1 MNNTLS
7 KNYPKIA
14 IVGMSCQYSDA
25 KNPQELWENVLAKRQ
40 AFRRLPEERLSLDD
54 YFSPNKLTPDTIYS
68 KQAAV
73 IENYEFDRIAFRVV
87 GSTFRAA
94 DLVHWLALDMA
105 SQALKDANFIE
116 NQNLPNETTGV
127 LLGNT
132 LTGEFSRANTLRLRW
147 PYVRRVVQSHLI
159 NQGVSHQEI
168 QMFLDKL
175 EVKYKEPFE
184 PIGEESLA
192 GNLSN
197 TIAGRICNYFNLK
210 GGGYTIDGACSS
222 SLLAVANACNQLL
235 TGDLDVALAG
245 GIDLSIDPFELVGF
259 AKAGALTEKEMK
271 VYDKKSAG
279 FIPGEGCGFV
289 VLMRYEDALEQQ
301 KCIYALIRGWGISS
315 DGNGGITRPE
325 VEGQLLAVKRAYK
338 RAGFGVDTVSYFEGH
353 GTGTPVGDK
362 VELEV
367 LSHAIKQTKTK
378 PSLSLKKAVIGSVKA
393 NIGHTKA
400 AAGIA
405 GLIKATMAIYRQM
418 IPPTTGCDIPHDQLT
433 KNNPVLEV
441 NKVGKLWPSDRS
453 LRTGVSAMGFGGI
466 NSHIVLEGLGNIR
479 RQKLTAKEQSLITSY
494 QDTELFLFSAATRE
508 DLRNQI
514 THLLGFSSKLSYR
527 EITDLAV
534 KINKNIDLSLPIR
547 AALIANQ
554 PDELTHCLESLISLI
569 DEEKENNQELDNV
582 FLEIKKIQPKL
593 GLLFPGQSAPIY
605 LNSGLWG
612 ERYPEL
618 KQFYDLAKLSDID
631 DKISTR
637 IAQPAII
644 TSTLAGLN
652 ILEKF
657 GIKADVAVGN
667 SLGELAALYWSKVF
681 DEASIINLAKM
692 RGEAMAEL
700 GDSTGKMASIFTNEH
715 TVRGLLNGRVVVI
728 SGINSPTQT
737 IISGEALGVEDV
749 IKKAT
754 KKGIKTVPLPVS
766 HAFHSPLVAKAVN
779 PLKNYLQNQALSPI
793 QKSVISTVTGTVL
806 TSEDDLRSLLL
817 KQVTSPVRF
826 LEAISLAQK
835 NVDLFIE
842 VGPGHILGRIVSS
855 FSQVPVISIDSGSDS
870 LKGLLQAVGAAFVLG
885 VDIHHETLFKGRF
898 TRDFNLDYQPKFF
911 VNPCELVPQTGEL
924 KTVVSLDKY
933 KEQGEQKEQ
942 KREEKENNTAS
953 NHDQSP
959 LNCVRQLLSEKTELP
974 IATIQED
981 HRLLSDLHLN
991 SISVGQLV
999 AEAARRLG
1007 LSAPV
1012 SPTDYANATVG
1023 DIAEAL
1029 EDLEKIQEIKPIEK
1043 ATMGV
1048 DSWIRSFTIELVESP
1063 LNTSLPT
1070 PNPTAANWRIIAPID
1085 YGLKTPLETAFSQY
1099 EGEGIIVCL
1108 PPNYD
1113 ETIIDNL
1120 LEGAKLAINE
1130 SNYFILV
1137 QQSYSAASFARTLY
1151 LENPDIKTCVI
1162 NVPLNH
1168 PQAVDWIITE
1178 TLSTE
1183 EYNEVYYDNQGIRRS
1198 RVLKSEVN
1206 LSPSAPPLT
1215 SNDVLCVTG
1224 GGKGIA
1230 AECALSIA
1238 KETGVRLA
1246 LLGRS
1251 QPEQDE
1257 ELTHNLVRMQSLGI
1271 QVIYVSVDVT
1281 DIEKVKQA
1289 IEQISTNLGTVTA
1302 IIHGAGIN
1310 KPKLIQNLEK
1320 EDIYETL
1327 APKVQGLNNI
1337 LAAVN
1342 PDSLKQLITFGSI
1355 IAETGLPGEADYGLA
1370 NEWLGHLVAEF
1381 QEKYPHCHCL
1391 NLAWS
1396 VWSGVGMG
1404 EKLGRID
1411 SLMQQGITPIP
1422 PDQGI
1427 EILRRLMNNYCAT
1440 ETVIVSGRFGEP
1452 PTLKME
1458 GLELPFLRFL
1468 EQQKVSYPGVEL
1480 IIEAELSLDNDP
1492 YLKDH
1497 VYEGEYIFPGV
1508 MGLEAMMQVA
1518 TALLPSLLNGDREDK
1533 ITFESVKF
1541 NHPIVVSADEPL
1553 TIRIAALL
1561 YPSGKVK
1568 TVIRSQQTG
1577 FTVDHFSA
1585 VISSVTDA
1593 QQLQTLFTPE
1603 TAETEVPENSS
1614 LTDAQQLQTLLT
1626 PETVE
1631 TEVPENS
1638 SLTDAQQLQTRTD
1651 SLVKQDSTPNSSHNI
1666 DPQQHLYGELLFH
1679 QGRFQRI
1686 KNYEHL
1692 IATECVAEIETKPSL
1707 EWFSRYLPQS
1717 LLLGDPGARDAV
1729 IHALQACVPHATIL
1743 PTGIEKL
1750 TIYGVNSSQSQFVSA
1765 KERQHFDDTFIY
1777 DLTVFDAEGNI
1788 LEIWQGLELQI
1799 IKHKKADDPWISHLL
1814 PPYFERNIKQVFPD
1828 AKLTL
1833 IIDEDATVERRVRS
1847 DRTLSGR
1854 QKAKGKRQK
1863 VTRRL
1868 DGKPEIPSE
1877 VVSVSHTGALT
1888 LVIKG
1893 GSGCDVESVTER
1905 SGTVWH
1911 DLLGTHYLA
1920 LADIIAASKGES
1932 LNVSA
1937 TRIWTAKEC
1946 LKKAGMMVDTPL
1958 MLMSRKAGSKP
1969 KNNNSQVVWLTAG
1982 ETVIGTFLVSV
1993 KGFETPLVFAV
2004 LVEELKENEAV
2015 LEEMRSL
2022 DYQEV

>member
-1 MNNTLS
+1 MNTMLS
-7 KNYPKIA
+7 NYNPQIA
-14 IVGMSCQYSDA
+14 IVGMSCQYPDA

-40 AFRRLPEERLSLDD
+40 AFRHFPEERLSIND
-54 YFSPNKLTPDTIYS
+54 YFSSDQSTPDAIYS

-73 IENYEFDRIAFRVV
+73 IEGYDFDRITFRVV
-87 GSTFRAA
+87 GSTFRAT

-105 SQALKDANFIE
+105 SEALKDADFVE
-116 NQNLPNETTGV
+116 GKNLPHETTGV

-147 PYVRRVVQSHLI
+147 PYVRRVVESHLV
-159 NQGVSHQEI
+159 NEGVSNEEI
-168 QMFLDKL
+168 QIFLNKL
-175 EVKYKEPFE
+175 EIKYKEPFE

-197 TIAGRICNYFNLK
+197 TIAGRICNHFNLK

-245 GIDLSIDPFELVGF
+245 GVDLSMDPFELVGF
-259 AKAGALTEKEMK
+259 AKAGALAEKEMK

-301 KCIYALIRGWGISS
+301 KRIYGVIRGWGISS
-315 DGNGGITRPE
+315 DGNGGMTRPE

-338 RAGFGVDTVSYFEGH
+338 RAGFGVNTVSYFEGH
-353 GTGTPVGDK
+353 GTGTPVGDR

-367 LSHAIKQTKTK
+367 LSHAIKDAKTQK
-378 PSLSLKKAVIGSVKA
+378 NLSLERAIIGSVKA

-400 AAGIA
+400 AAGIV

-418 IPPTTGCDIPHDQLT
+418 IPPTTGCDLPHDLLT

-441 NKVGKLWPSDRS
+441 NKIGQLWPSDRY
-453 LRTGVSAMGFGGI
+453 LRVGVSSMGFGGI
-466 NSHIVLEGLGNIR
+466 NTHLVLEGLGNIR
-479 RQKLTAKEQSLITSY
+479 RQKLTDKEQSLISSY
-494 QDTELFLFSAATRE
+494 QDTELFLFSAATKE
-508 DLRNQI
+508 ELQTQL
-514 THLLGFSSKLSYR
+514 THLLGFSSKLSYS
-527 EITDLAV
+527 EVADLATKV
-534 KINKNIDLSLPIR
+534 NKNIDLSLPIR
-547 AALIANQ
+547 AAIIAKK
-554 PDELTHCLESLISLI
+554 PDELTHNLETLVSWI
-569 DEEKENNQELDNV
+569 DEGKEKNLKSDNI
-582 FLEIKKIQPKL
+582 FFSLTKQKAKI
-593 GLLFPGQSAPIY
+593 GLLFPGQSAPVY

-618 KQFYDLAKLSDID
+618 KQFYDLANLSESD
-631 DKISTR
+631 DKISTKT
-637 IAQPAII
+637 AQPAIVTATI
-644 TSTLAGLN
+644 AGLKM
-652 ILEKF
+652 LGKF
-657 GIKADVAVGN
+657 GIQADVCVGN
-667 SLGELAALYWSKVF
+667 SLGELSALYWAEVF
-681 DEASIINLAKM
+681 DEASIIRLAKV
-692 RGEAMAEL
+692 RGKAMAEL
-700 GDSTGKMASIFTNEH
+700 GNSTGKMASIASNEE

-737 IISGEALGVEDV
+737 IVSGEELGIEDV

-766 HAFHSPLVAKAVN
+766 HAFHSPLVAKAVT
-779 PLKNYLQNQALSPI
+779 PLQNYLQNQVLNPI
-793 QKSVISTVTGTVL
+793 QKSVISTVIGKLL
-806 TSEDDLRSLLL
+806 TPEDDLRSLLL

-826 LEAISLAQK
+826 LEAVSIAQE
-835 NVDLFIE
+835 NIDLFIE

-855 FSQVPVISIDSGSDS
+855 FSSVPVLSMDSGSHS
-870 LKGLLQAVGAAFVLG
+870 LKGLFQTVGAAFVLG
-885 VDIHHETLFKGRF
+885 SDIRHETLFKKRF
-898 TRDFNLDYQPKFF
+898 TRDFNLNYQPKFF
-911 VNPCELVPQTGEL
+911 VNPCELVPQA
-924 KTVVSLDKY
+924 KTHEVREVVCLDK
-933 KEQGEQKEQ
+933 QGEQREQ
-942 KREEKENNTAS
+942 RSRRRENDTTFNK
-953 NHDQSP
+953 DDSP

-974 IATIQED
+974 IATIEED

-999 AEAARRLG
+999 AEASRRLG
-1007 LSAPV
+1007 LATPV

-1029 EDLEKIQEIKPIEK
+1029 KDLEEIKEIKPIEK
-1043 ATMGV
+1043 APLGV
-1048 DSWIRSFTIELVESP
+1048 DTWIRTFTVELVESP
-1063 LNTSLPT
+1063 LNASLAT
-1070 PNPTAANWRIIAPID
+1070 PNPTAANWHIIAPID
-1085 YGLKTPLETAFSQY
+1085 DKLKTLLETAFSQY
-1099 EGEGIIVCL
+1099 EGNGVVICL
-1108 PPNYD
+1108 PSQAD
-1113 ETIIDNL
+1113 EQIIDHL
-1120 LEGAKLAINE
+1120 LEGAKIAINE

-1137 QQSYSAASFARTLY
+1137 QQGYSAASFARSLH

-1162 NVPLNH
+1162 DVPINH
-1168 PQAVDWIITE
+1168 PDAVNWIIKE
-1178 TLSTE
+1178 SLSTE
-1183 EYNEVYYDNQGIRRS
+1183 GYNEVYYDDKGIRRS
-1198 RVLKSEVN
+1198 RVLKAGGRRQEAGVN
-1206 LSPSAPPLT
+1206 LSPSASHTSPTPQTLT
-1215 SNDVLCVTG
+1215 PKDVLCVTG

-1251 QPEQDE
+1251 QPEQDQ

-1271 QVIYVSVDVT
+1271 KVIYVSVDVT
-1281 DIEKVKQA
+1281 DAERVKQA

-1320 EDIYETL
+1320 EDILKTL
-1327 APKVQGLNNI
+1327 APKIQGLNHI

-1370 NEWLGHLVAEF
+1370 NEWLSHAVEEF
-1381 QEKYPHCHCL
+1381 QEKHPHCHCL

-1411 SLMQQGITPIP
+1411 SLMQQGITPIS

-1427 EILRRLMNNYCAT
+1427 NILKGLMSQSFSKT
-1440 ETVIVSGRFGEP
+1440 TVIVSGRFGEP

-1458 GLELPFLRFL
+1458 ALELPFLRFL
-1468 EQQKVSYPGVEL
+1468 EQQKVFYPGVEL
-1480 IIEAELSLDNDP
+1480 IVETELSLDNDP

-1508 MGLEAMMQVA
+1508 MGLEAMTQVA
-1518 TALLPSLLNGDREDK
+1518 TALMPSLRDT

-1553 TIRIAALL
+1553 TLRIAALL
-1561 YPSGKVK
+1561 YPSGKIK

-1577 FTVDHFSA
+1577 FTVDHFEA
-1585 VISSVTDA
+1585 
-1593 QQLQTLFTPE
+1593 
-1603 TAETEVPENSS
+1603 
-1614 LTDAQQLQTLLT
+1614 
-1626 PETVE
+1626 TV
-1631 TEVPENS
+1631 S
-1638 SLTDAQQLQTRTD
+1638 Q
-1651 SLVKQDSTPNSSHNI
+1651 VKEQCEQGIGNIPNPNRNI
-1666 DPQQHLYGELLFH
+1666 TNIEPQQHLYGELLFH

-1686 KNYEHL
+1686 KKYQYL
-1692 IATECVAEIETKPSL
+1692 TATECVAEIETKTTN
-1707 EWFSRYLPQS
+1707 EWFSRYLPHE

-1743 PTGIEKL
+1743 PTGIEKFTL
-1750 TIYGVNSSQSQFVSA
+1750 YGVNNSKTQFVHA
-1765 KERQHFDDTFIY
+1765 QERQHFDDTFIY
-1777 DLTVFDAEGNI
+1777 DLTVFDDEGNI

-1799 IKHKKADDPWISHLL
+1799 IKHKNADDPWISHLL
-1814 PPYFERNIKQVFPD
+1814 PPYLERNIKTVVPD
-1828 AKLTL
+1828 ANLTL

-1847 DRTLSGR
+1847 DRTLQQLSSHPSHTPR
-1854 QKAKGKRQK
+1854 LIN
-1863 VTRRL
+1863 RRT

-1877 VVSVSHTGALT
+1877 AVSVSHTGALT
-1888 LVIKG
+1888 LVVKG
-1893 GSGCDVESVTER
+1893 GSGCDVEPVRER

-1920 LADIIAASKGES
+1920 LADIIAAYKGES

-1946 LKKAGMMVDTPL
+1946 LKKAGMMVDAPL
-1958 MLMSRKAGSKP
+1958 MLMSRKAESQP
-1969 KNNNSQVVWLTAG
+1969 KNNNAQVVWLTAG

-2004 LVEELKENEAV
+2004 LVEEVNESEAV

-2022 DYQEV
+2022 DFQEV

>member
-1 MNNTLS
+1 MNTMLS
-7 KNYPKIA
+7 NHHPQIA
-14 IVGMSCQYSDA
+14 IVGMSCQYPDA

-54 YFSPNKLTPDTIYS
+54 YFSPDKLTPDAIYS

-73 IENYEFDRIAFRVV
+73 IEGYEFDRIAFRVV

-105 SQALKDANFIE
+105 AEALKDANFIGCE
-116 NQNLPNETTGV
+116 NLPNETTGV

-147 PYVRRVVQSHLI
+147 PYVRRVVASHLR
-159 NQGVSHQEI
+159 NQGISAQEI
-168 QMFLDKL
+168 QVFIDKL

-197 TIAGRICNYFNLK
+197 TIAGRICNHFNLK
-210 GGGYTIDGACSS
+210 GGGYSIDGACSS

-245 GIDLSIDPFELVGF
+245 GVDLSIDPFELVGF
-259 AKAGALTEKEMK
+259 AKAGALAEKEMK

-301 KCIYALIRGWGISS
+301 KRIYGLIRGWGISS
-315 DGNGGITRPE
+315 DGNGGMTRPE

-338 RAGFGVDTVSYFEGH
+338 RAGFAVNTVSYFEGH

-367 LSHAIKQTKTK
+367 LSHALKEAKTEQNV
-378 PSLSLKKAVIGSVKA
+378 SLDKAVIGSVKA

-405 GLIKATMAIYRQM
+405 GLIKATMAVYRQM
-418 IPPTTGCDIPHDQLT
+418 IPPTTGCDTPHDQLT
-433 KNNPVLEV
+433 KNNPVLQV
-441 NKVGKLWPSDRS
+441 NNIGKLWPSDRS
-453 LRTGVSAMGFGGI
+453 LRTAVSAMGFGGI
-466 NSHIVLEGLGNIR
+466 NTHIVLEGLSNIC
-479 RQKLTAKEQSLITSY
+479 RQKLTDKEQSLITSY
-494 QDTELFLFSAATRE
+494 QDTELFLLSAATKE
-508 DLRNQI
+508 DLRDQV
-514 THLLGFSSKLSYR
+514 THLLGFSYKLSYS
-527 EITDLAV
+527 EIADLAKKV
-534 KINKNIDLSLPIR
+534 NQNIDLSLPTR
-547 AALIANQ
+547 AAIIANK
-554 PDELTHCLESLISLI
+554 PEELTSGLESLISII
-569 DEEKENNQELDNV
+569 DEEKEKNKELDNI
-582 FLEIKKIQPKL
+582 FFGIKKNQPKL
-593 GLLFPGQSAPIY
+593 GFLFPGQSAPIY

-612 ERYPEL
+612 DRYPEL
-618 KQFYDLAKLSDID
+618 KQLYDRANLSDSD
-631 DKISTR
+631 DTISTK

-644 TSTLAGLN
+644 ASTIAGLN

-657 GIKADVAVGN
+657 GVKADVAVGN
-667 SLGELAALYWSKVF
+667 SLGELAALYWAEVF
-681 DEASIINLAKM
+681 DEASVIRLAKV
-692 RGEAMAEL
+692 RGKAMAEL
-700 GDSTGKMASIFTNEH
+700 GDSTGKMASIATNEK

-728 SGINSPTQT
+728 SGINSPHQT
-737 IISGEALGVEDV
+737 IVSGEDLGVEDV

-766 HAFHSPLVAKAVN
+766 HAFHSPLVANAVE
-779 PLKNYLQNQALSPI
+779 PLENYLQNQVLAPL
-793 QKSVISTVTGTVL
+793 QKSIISTVTGTFL
-806 TSEDDLRSLLL
+806 KPEDDLRSLLL

-826 LEAISLAQK
+826 WEAVSLAQDD
-835 NVDLFIE
+835 VDLFVE
-842 VGPGHILGRIVSS
+842 VGSGHILGRIVSS
-855 FSQVPVISIDSGSDS
+855 FSQVPVISLDSGSDS
-870 LKGLLQAVGAAFVLG
+870 LKGLLQAVGSAFVLG
-885 VDIHHETLFKGRF
+885 VNINHEALFEGRF
-898 TRDFNLDYQPKFF
+898 TRDFNIDYQPKFF
-911 VNPCELVPQTGEL
+911 VNPCELAPQTDGL

-933 KEQGEQKEQ
+933 EEQGEQREQRRKET
-942 KREEKENNTAS
+942 EKNTTV
-953 NHDQSP
+953 NQDESP

-981 HRLLSDLHLN
+981 HRLLGDLHLN

-1007 LSAPV
+1007 LAAPV
-1012 SPTDYANATVG
+1012 SPTDYAKATVG

-1029 EDLEKIQEIKPIEK
+1029 EDLGEIKEIKVIEK
-1043 ATMGV
+1043 ALMGV
-1048 DSWIRSFTIELVESP
+1048 DSWIRLFTVEFIESP
-1063 LNTSLPT
+1063 LNTFLTT
-1070 PNPTAANWRIIAPID
+1070 PKPNAANWRIIAPID
-1085 YGLKTPLETAFSQY
+1085 YALKTPLETAFSQY

-1113 ETIIDNL
+1113 DTIIDSL

-1137 QQSYSAASFARTLY
+1137 QQGCSAASFARTLY
-1151 LENPDIKTCVI
+1151 LENPNIKTCVVD
-1162 NVPLNH
+1162 VPLNH
-1168 PQAVDWIITE
+1168 PQAVDWIIRE

-1183 EYNEVYYDNQGIRRS
+1183 GYNEVYYDDNGIRRS
-1198 RVLKSEVN
+1198 RLLKSELRTQNSELN
-1206 LSPSAPPLT
+1206 LSPSIPQPLT

-1271 QVIYVSVDVT
+1271 KVIYVCVDVT
-1281 DIEKVKQA
+1281 DVEKVKQA

-1310 KPKLIQNLEK
+1310 NPKLIQNLEK
-1320 EDIYETL
+1320 EDICKTL

-1337 LAAVN
+1337 LVSVN

-1370 NEWLGHLVAEF
+1370 NEWLGQLVAEF
-1381 QEKYPHCHCL
+1381 QEKHPHCHCL

-1422 PDQGI
+1422 PDKGI
-1427 EILRRLMNNYCAT
+1427 EILTHLMNNYYDSAK

-1468 EQQKVSYPGVEL
+1468 EEQKVFYPGVEL
-1480 IIEAELSLDNDP
+1480 IVEAELSLENDP

-1518 TALLPSLLNGDREDK
+1518 TALMPSLEKK
-1533 ITFESVKF
+1533 ISFESVKF

-1553 TIRIAALL
+1553 TIRIAALVL
-1561 YPSGKVK
+1561 PSGKIK

-1585 VISSVTDA
+1585 VISSVTNA
-1593 QQLQTLFTPE
+1593 KQLETLFTPE
-1603 TAETEVPENSS
+1603 TAALKVQGNS
-1614 LTDAQQLQTLLT
+1614 
-1626 PETVE
+1626 PH
-1631 TEVPENS
+1631 
-1638 SLTDAQQLQTRTD
+1638 
-1651 SLVKQDSTPNSSHNI
+1651 KI

-1686 KNYEHL
+1686 KHYEHL
-1692 IATECVAEIETKPSL
+1692 TSTECVAEIETKTSL
-1707 EWFSRYLPQS
+1707 EWFSRYFPQS
-1717 LLLGDPGARDAV
+1717 FLLGDPGARDAV

-1750 TIYGVNSSQSQFVSA
+1750 TIYGVNSSKIQFVSA

-1777 DLTVFDAEGNI
+1777 DLTVFDAESNI

-1799 IKHKKADDPWISHLL
+1799 IKHKKSDEPWISHLL
-1814 PPYFERNIKQVFPD
+1814 PPYLERNIKIVAPD
-1828 AKLTL
+1828 ANLTL

-1847 DRTLSGR
+1847 DRTL
-1854 QKAKGKRQK
+1854 QKLSSHTSPLPVSSSPRL
-1863 VTRRL
+1863 VTRRT

-1888 LVIKG
+1888 LVVKG
-1893 GSGCDVESVTER
+1893 ERGCDLEPVTER
-1905 SGTVWH
+1905 SETVWQ

-1920 LADIIAASKGES
+1920 LADIIAAYKGES

-1937 TRIWTAKEC
+1937 TRIWTAKES
-1946 LKKAGMMVDTPL
+1946 LKKAGMMVDAPL
-1958 MLMSRKAGSKP
+1958 MLRSHQSKAQP
-1969 KNNNSQVVWLTAG
+1969 KNNNAQVVWLTAG
-1982 ETVIGTFLVSV
+1982 ETVIGTFVVSV

-2004 LVEELKENEAV
+2004 LVEEVKKESE
-2015 LEEMRSL
+2015 S
-2022 DYQEV
+2022 YQQQTANVI

>member
-1 MNNTLS
+1 MNTMLS
-7 KNYPKIA
+7 NHNPQIA
-14 IVGMSCQYSDA
+14 IVGMSCQYPDA
-25 KNPQELWENVLAKRQ
+25 KNPQQLWENVLAKRQ
-40 AFRRLPEERLSLDD
+40 AFRRFPEKRLALDD
-54 YFSPNKLTPDTIYS
+54 YFSSNKSTPDAIYS

-73 IENYEFDRIAFRVV
+73 IESYEFDRIAFRVV

-105 SQALKDANFIE
+105 NEALKDANFIE
-116 NQNLPNETTGV
+116 GENLPNETTGV

-147 PYVRRVVQSHLI
+147 PYVRRVVKSHLI
-159 NQGVSHQEI
+159 NQGFSDQEI
-168 QMFLDKL
+168 QLFLDKL

-197 TIAGRICNYFNLK
+197 TIAGRICNHFNLK
-210 GGGYTIDGACSS
+210 GGGYAIDGACSS

-245 GIDLSIDPFELVGF
+245 GVDISIDPFELVGF
-259 AKAGALTEKEMK
+259 AKAGALAEKEMR

-289 VLMRYEDALEQQ
+289 VLMRYDDALEQQ
-301 KCIYALIRGWGISS
+301 KRIYSVIRGWGISS
-315 DGNGGITRPE
+315 DGNGGMTRPE

-338 RAGFGVDTVSYFEGH
+338 RAGFGVNTVSYFEGH

-362 VELEV
+362 VELQV
-367 LSHAIKQTKTK
+367 LSHAIKETQN
-378 PSLSLKKAVIGSVKA
+378 SQNFLCERAVIGSVKA

-405 GLIKATMAIYRQM
+405 GLIKATMAVYRQM
-418 IPPTTGCDIPHDQLT
+418 IPPTTGCDMPHDQLT
-433 KNNPVLEV
+433 KNNPVLQV
-441 NKVGKLWPSDRS
+441 NNIGKLWPSDRY
-453 LRTGVSAMGFGGI
+453 LRTAVSAMGFGGI
-466 NSHIVLEGLGNIR
+466 NTHIVLEGLGNIR
-479 RQKLTAKEQSLITSY
+479 RQKLTDKEKSLISSY
-494 QDTELFLFSAATRE
+494 QDAELFLFSAASQRE
-508 DLRNQI
+508 LVTKLTQ
-514 THLLGFSSKLSYR
+514 LLQFSSKLSYA
-527 EITDLAV
+527 EIADLAA
-534 KINKNIDLSLPIR
+534 KINQTIDLILPIR
-547 AALIANQ
+547 AAIIASK
-554 PDELTHCLESLISLI
+554 PDELTNGLEALISLI
-569 DEEKENNQELDNV
+569 HEEKGNNKKLDNV
-582 FLEIKKIQPKL
+582 FFGIKQNQPKL
-593 GLLFPGQSAPIY
+593 GFLFPGQSAPVY
-605 LNSGLWG
+605 LNSGVWG
-612 ERYPEL
+612 DRYPEL
-618 KQFYDLAKLSDID
+618 KQVYDLANLSDSD
-631 DKISTR
+631 DKISTK

-644 TSTLAGLN
+644 TSTVAGLK

-667 SLGELAALYWSKVF
+667 SLGELSALYWARVF
-681 DEASIINLAKM
+681 DKESIIALAKV
-692 RGEAMAEL
+692 RGKAMAEL
-700 GDSTGKMASIFTNEH
+700 GNSTGKMASVATNEE

-728 SGINSPTQT
+728 SGTNAPNQT
-737 IISGEALGVEDV
+737 IVSGEDLGVEDV

-754 KKGIKTVPLPVS
+754 KRGIKTVPLPVS
-766 HAFHSPLVAKAVN
+766 HAFHSPLVAKAVD
-779 PLKNYLQNQALSPI
+779 PLKNYLNNQILDPI
-793 QKSVISTVTGTVL
+793 QKSVISTVTGTFL
-806 TSEDDLRSLLL
+806 TPEDDLRSLLL

-826 LEAISLAQK
+826 LEAASLAQE

-842 VGPGHILGRIVSS
+842 VGPGHILRNIVSS
-855 FSQVPVISIDSGSDS
+855 FSHVPVISIDSGSQS

-885 VDIHHETLFKGRF
+885 VDIRHETLFKGRF
-898 TRDFNLDYQPKFF
+898 TREFNLDYQPKFF
-911 VNPCELVPQTGEL
+911 VNPCELAPQTGGL
-924 KTVVSLDKY
+924 KTLVSLDKY
-933 KEQGEQKEQ
+933 KEQEEQREQRRKET
-942 KREEKENNTAS
+942 EKNTTV
-953 NHDQSP
+953 NQDESP
-959 LNCVRQLLSEKTELP
+959 LNCVLQLLSEKTELP

-981 HRLLSDLHLN
+981 HRLLGDLHLN

-1007 LSAPV
+1007 LAAPV

-1029 EDLEKIQEIKPIEK
+1029 QDLGEIKEIKPIEK
-1043 ATMGV
+1043 APMGI
-1048 DSWIRSFTIELVESP
+1048 DTWIRSFTVELVESP
-1063 LNTSLPT
+1063 LNTFLPN
-1070 PNPTAANWRIIAPID
+1070 PNPTASNWRIIAPINHH
-1085 YGLKTPLETAFSQY
+1085 LKTPLETAFSQY
-1099 EGEGIIVCL
+1099 EGEGVIVCL
-1108 PPNYD
+1108 PPNCD
-1113 ETIIDNL
+1113 DTIIDNL

-1130 SNYFILV
+1130 SNCFILV
-1137 QQSYSAASFARTLY
+1137 QQGYSAASFARTLY

-1162 NVPLNH
+1162 DVPLNH
-1168 PQAVDWIITE
+1168 PQTVDWIIKE
-1178 TLSTE
+1178 TLCTE
-1183 EYNEVYYDNQGIRRS
+1183 GYNEVYYDDKGIRRS
-1198 RVLKSEVN
+1198 RVLKAGGNTSFPV
-1206 LSPSAPPLT
+1206 SPSPHLT

-1238 KETGVRLA
+1238 KATGVRLA

-1251 QPEQDE
+1251 QPEQDQ

-1271 QVIYVSVDVT
+1271 KVIYVSVDVT
-1281 DIEKVKQA
+1281 DANKVQQA

-1320 EDIYETL
+1320 EEFFKTL

-1337 LAAVN
+1337 LAAIN

-1370 NEWLGHLVAEF
+1370 NEWLGQLVAEF
-1381 QEKYPHCHCL
+1381 QAKHPHCHCL

-1427 EILRRLMNNYCAT
+1427 DILRRLMNNYCDSA
-1440 ETVIVSGRFGEP
+1440 TVIVSGRFGEP

-1468 EQQKVSYPGVEL
+1468 EQQKVFYPGVEL
-1480 IIEAELSLDNDP
+1480 IVETELSLENDP

-1518 TALLPSLLNGDREDK
+1518 TALLPSLRDQ
-1533 ITFESVKF
+1533 ITFESVQF

-1553 TIRIAALL
+1553 TLRIAALMS
-1561 YPSGKVK
+1561 PSGKVK

-1577 FTVDHFSA
+1577 FTVDHFSS
-1585 VISSVTDA
+1585 VISHQSSVISHQFSVISHQSSVT
-1593 QQLQTLFTPE
+1593 TNF
-1603 TAETEVPENSS
+1603 
-1614 LTDAQQLQTLLT
+1614 
-1626 PETVE
+1626 
-1631 TEVPENS
+1631 
-1638 SLTDAQQLQTRTD
+1638 
-1651 SLVKQDSTPNSSHNI
+1651 

-1686 KNYEHL
+1686 KQYQHL
-1692 IATECVAEIETKPSL
+1692 TATECVAEIETKTSL

-1717 LLLGDPGARDAV
+1717 LLLGDTGARDAV

-1750 TIYGVNSSQSQFVSA
+1750 TIYGVNSSKIQFVSA
-1765 KERQHFDDTFIY
+1765 QEREHFDDTFIY

-1799 IKHKKADDPWISHLL
+1799 IKHKNADDPWISHLL
-1814 PPYFERNIKQVFPD
+1814 PPYLERNIKTVVPD
-1828 AKLTL
+1828 ANLTL

-1847 DRTLSGR
+1847 NRTLQQLSSHPSHTPHPPHL
-1854 QKAKGKRQK
+1854 
-1863 VTRRL
+1863 VTRRT

-1877 VVSVSHTGALT
+1877 AVSVSHTGALT
-1888 LVIKG
+1888 LVFKG
-1893 GSGCDVESVTER
+1893 GSGCDVEPVTER
-1905 SGTVWH
+1905 SGMVWH

-1920 LADIIAASKGES
+1920 LADIIAAYKGES

-1946 LKKAGMMVDTPL
+1946 LKKAGMMVDAPL
-1958 MLMSRKAGSKP
+1958 MLMSRKAGSQP
-1969 KNNNSQVVWLTAG
+1969 KNNNAQVVWLTAG

-2004 LVEELKENEAV
+2004 LVEEVKEECQGHKQTIANV
-2015 LEEMRSL
+2015 I
-2022 DYQEV
+2022 